1 MTSNIDVETKNI
13 YNPNND
19 IIQKAINQKDHHISL
34 LWP

>member
-19 IIQKAINQKDHHISL
+19 YQKAINQKDHHISL